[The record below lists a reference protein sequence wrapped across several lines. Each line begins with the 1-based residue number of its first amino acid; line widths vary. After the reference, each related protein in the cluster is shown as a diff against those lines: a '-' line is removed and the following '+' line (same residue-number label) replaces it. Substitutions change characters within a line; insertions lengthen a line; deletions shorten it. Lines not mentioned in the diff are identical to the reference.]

1 MFGKTGPVHLRS
13 LNEVYFAQGA
23 ASAAGSGTYGT
34 TLICA
39 GITGTLDLS
48 LPTDTLQ
55 DALESFMRVP
65 SFRGIRSAP
74 TDTGL
79 AILEKLGV
87 VFETGLGA
95 DTVRLAQRF
104 PSLKIVVNHC
114 CFRLPKE
121 DDGGESLE
129 QWKRNT
135 AALAEYPNV
144 FVKVRMPTALPAT
157 VLHSAEEFPPTHSW
171 STEIA
176 GSGVQLGGAGMPG
189 FGFGWADRLVPPSSE
204 EVAKATLPYYGY
216 LLDTLGPSR
225 CMVSPSS
232 RFSTRPGD
240 SGG

>member
-1 MFGKTGPVHLRS
+1 MPRSYGAPNPAGCQQRYLLDDVVADIRCSGHNVTHTCFVECGTMFSKTGPVHLRS
-13 LNEVYFAQGA
+13 LGEVYFAQGA

-34 TLICA
+34 AQICA

-48 LPTDTLQ
+48 LPTDALQ
-55 DALESFMRVP
+55 NALESFIRVP
-65 SFRGIRSAP
+65 NFRGIRSAP
-74 TDTGL
+74 TDPGL

-129 QWKRNT
+129 QWKHNV

-144 FVKVRMPTALPAT
+144 FVKVRMAIALVAT
-157 VLHSAEEFPPTHSW
+157 VIYSADDIESHLW
-171 STEIA
+171 S
-176 GSGVQLGGAGMPG
+176 
-189 FGFGWADRLVPPSSE
+189 
-204 EVAKATLPYYGY
+204 K
-216 LLDTLGPSR
+216 
-225 CMVSPSS
+225 
-232 RFSTRPGD
+232 
-240 SGG
+240 